1 VIVLTVIPIVIA
13 GISAAI
19 ITSFKDQAEIYNR
32 LSDSHDAQITSAYFV
47 PDVESASFVSTS
59 VASVPCEPIVA
70 QDLLELTETV
80 GGQTEQIYYVDN
92 TINYHPNSQQNAVLR
107 IVCIGS
113 VFTVQLGTNTIVA
126 HSVTSASATVSCVAP
141 APVAPA
147 PQAPWLPPSPTW
159 TPCTATGG
167 SAPGV
172 SNVALTVSEVPTNS
186 GNVPLDSFSYSLSA
200 TPRAW
205 VPETALAT
213 GGAPVPGLLLLGP
226 NMRTGA
232 NLISFTGPATGQK
245 LTTTASTPNGDIDV
259 DSNSAGSVSMTGN
272 DAISAAGNFAVYHCA
287 ASAGA
292 ACTNGAVSSTGS
304 NNTVAPGPVSLATAV
319 QDPLSNLPTPVVPS
333 LSSAPPCTDQVGST
347 ISISNQT
354 ITCQPGLYSSGLTIT
369 GAHDVITFVGGAGA
383 EYQFGTPGCTGA
395 RCALT
400 GLTVTGASDTLNF
413 QSATYVFEGAIA
425 DVNGCSSSG
434 LSVANKGGISI
445 SGGGDILQDNGAGV
459 FLDIVGGPADFG
471 CGVTTDNTVDL
482 SPMTTGLYQGILLFD
497 DRTPTDPQ
505 VVVLD
510 GVTTTG
516 IIYAPDSYVD
526 VWGNAMNTTGSIVAQ
541 TLDLMGNLTI
551 Q

>member
-1 VIVLTVIPIVIA
+1 MIVLTVIPIVIA
-13 GISAAI
+13 GLAAAI
-19 ITSFKDQAEIYNR
+19 ITSFKDQAGIYNR
-32 LSDSHDAQITSAYFV
+32 LSDSHDAQITSSYFV
-47 PDVESASFVSTS
+47 PDVESASFVNTN
-59 VASVPCEPIVA
+59 VAGVPCESIVA
-70 QDLLELTETV
+70 QVLLELTETAP

-92 TINYHPNSQQNAVLR
+92 TINYHPDSQQNAMLR
-107 IVCIGS
+107 IACNG
-113 VFTVQLGTNTIVA
+113 TVPLGNNTIVA
-126 HSVTSASATVSCVAP
+126 HSVTSATATVSCVTP

-147 PQAPWLPPSPTW
+147 PQAPWSPTW
-159 TPCTATGG
+159 TPCTAAGG

-172 SNVALTVSEVPTNS
+172 SSVALTVSEVPTTS
-186 GNVPLDSFSYSLSA
+186 GNVPLDSFTYSLTA

-226 NMRTGA
+226 NMRNGA
-232 NLISFTGPATGQK
+232 DLISFTGPATGQK
-245 LTTTASTPNGDIDV
+245 LTTTASTPSGDIDV

-272 DAISAAGNFAVYHCA
+272 DAISAAGNFNIYHCA
-287 ASAGA
+287 ASAGT
-292 ACTNGAVSSTGS
+292 ACTNGAVSSTGT

-333 LSSAPPCTDQVGST
+333 LSSAPPCTGQVGST

-354 ITCQPGLYSSGLTIT
+354 ITCQPGLYSSGLDIT
-369 GAHDVITFVGGAGA
+369 GTHDVITFVGGAGA

-395 RCALT
+395 HCALT
-400 GLTVTGASDTLNF
+400 GLIVTGANDTLNF

-434 LSVANKGGISI
+434 LAVANKGGISL

-505 VVVLD
+505 IVVLD

-541 TLDLMGNLTI
+541 TLDLTGNLTI